1 MEMMSI
7 RAEEILNAAIGDSK
21 PKLLSKVIAYAL
33 YASADRLCTDWGEL
47 QHPADVLREIA
58 DEILELDKLENYGRG
73 PIVDT
78 DQLNSMEERIV
89 ELERQVEAL
98 NYVTDVSDYYE

>member
-1 MEMMSI
+1 M
-7 RAEEILNAAIGDSK
+7 K
-21 PKLLSKVIAYAL
+21 FYKKLAN
-33 YASADRLCTDWGEL
+33 TEL
-47 QHPADVLREIA
+47 TTSDFVYLKYLVFR
-58 DEILELDKLENYGRG
+58 ELDNLKSTNLPEDDPEVQQISSILYKLEHYGRG

-78 DQLNSMEERIV
+78 DQLNSMEERIA